1 MQRESHRGGEVH
13 GIGSKVAGG
22 TAFHLDLLKL
32 LKAANLYSELVAQEL
47 AEPWNTERASET
59 NDLRDRLV
67 RMQRL
72 VVTHGALHFLQQ
84 VIKDRAHGVHQL
96 LGVFVR
102 GGFGLQAVCL
112 AVGNTECRCDR
123 FGEVVTADWEGAN
136 PATTV
141 FDHHQVTGARSNIK
155 ECHHGIAGAVQA
167 TVIDHGVV
175 DSDRAHGHASGTNA
189 KLLVETQPL
198 CDFLLKNCENTHFIL
213 RGIFAGKEVIVP
225 FNLIERE
232 WNLLLG
238 FKENGLRNG
247 LLWDRRKLGKPGETV
262 VARDPHHDR
271 HALNGL
277 LLHER
282 TQGDAEHFLNVQI
295 GRGEHLGMRN
305 DHEVRDADFGS
316 VALKANRLDCGASD
330 LDTPCCLCFC
340 HVTSGSCLR

>member
-1 MQRESHRGGEVH
+1 MQRKSHRSGEVH

-84 VIKDRAHGVHQL
+84 VIKDRAHGMHQL

-102 GGFGLQAVCL
+102 SGFGLQAVCL

-136 PATTV
+136 PATTI

-155 ECHHGIAGAVQA
+155 ECHHWIAGAIQT

-198 CDFLLKNCENTHFIL
+198 CDFLLKNCENTHFVL
-213 RGIFAGKEVIVP
+213 RGIFAGKEVVIP
-225 FNLIERE
+225 FNLFERE

-271 HALNGL
+271 DALDGL

-316 VALKANRLDCGASD
+316 VALKANGLDCGASD